1 MPIFDKDYLSAP
13 TQAKIV
19 KTTPC
24 LLFVTLHSIQTLK
37 KMQSLES

>member
-19 KTTPC
+19 KTTTC
-24 LLFVTLHSIQTLK
+24 LLFVTLHAIQTLT
-37 KMQSLES
+37 KMQRLDS